1 MWILLILKK
10 WNKEGMDNNIFD
22 WVVNNTRTIKDENYP
37 ICEKGPFEE
46 NQINV
51 VCVECPYRKDFRRFG
66 FWNHMRASHNKQ
78 TCICLLCKSIHQSI
92 PGLKQHVK
100 RYHKTIWKLV
110 WKKSIDRKMN
120 SIKKD
125 HNLEAPNAKIKSDI
139 SYPSDLFYKECG
151 FLAGSTLTWKR
162 HIEYS
167 HWDKKK
173 HALWYQAVSKR

>member
-1 MWILLILKK
+1 MN
-10 WNKEGMDNNIFD
+10 WNQEGMDNNIFD

-92 PGLKQHVK
+92 PGLRQHVK
-100 RYHKTIWKLV
+100 RYHKKIWKLV
-110 WKKSIDRKMN
+110 CKKSKDRKVN
-120 SIKKD
+120 SLKKE

-139 SYPSDLFYKECG
+139 SYPSDLFCKECG

-167 HWDKKK
+167 H
-173 HALWYQAVSKR
+173 